1 MRNVPK
7 SPTSLAILL
16 CYDSYFG
23 PHVKEDINKFLIP
36 IIEHIG
42 RNPKMKLN
50 MKIPGVTLSAMLWY
64 NYKFVEKLVS
74 METEGKL
81 EFLGTA
87 FSNPVLPLLD
97 KQIVSEQ
104 VVKQREYI
112 KLIFDTF
119 PRGFSFPYDSF
130 SKEILPLLHEHDYKY
145 FICEDAYFDAAAVKS
160 LSDCI
165 NKRVK
170 ISDAAISK
178 LIFAP
183 RKLIYESS
191 DFTVFTEFTEFSTML
206 KKTIRDG
213 SEKAFYKFLEESLDI
228 FHLFDRSS
236 LITLKIHVFSIF
248 EICHNEHI
256 DSAKAVKVLINF
268 LDFISECEHISINL
282 YEKWYSERSQMLY
295 ENKNQII
302 CSSDFRRYSTYEYPD
317 LLEKFSS
324 IPGSNEKMEAL
335 KNFMTKVQSF
345 QRVFSTLLRT
355 EREKIAY
362 NPMIELSKVIG
373 LFYQYSFG
381 APDEAGKLRQCHN
394 NFNRPGAHLGYINEM
409 RLKTKGVYVSDI
421 NGDKKDEII
430 FVNDRIFVLMNERG
444 EMESFINL
452 ATGAEA
458 ISSIPACADY
468 SRKASIPDQLCCAD
482 YYRVAGQEGPAARIK
497 YDYRPSQSILVG
509 AQFLMSDHKLKIVKS
524 ASLYN
529 NTFVLRYNIKNT
541 GIYDISFDLISK
553 FAFAPDY
560 LSVIKYGKPVL
571 GFFTD
576 DRALEAEKSYEIGS
590 SGIGVVNR
598 LNNSYIYMTGARVF
612 PQTANTSVLFHSFGI
627 ELTYPLQ
634 MRPDEECNFI
644 LNIVFNAH

>member
-42 RNPKMKLN
+42 RNPEMKLN
-50 MKIPGVTLSAMLWY
+50 VKIPGVTLSAMLWY

-74 METEGKL
+74 MQAEGKL

-87 FSNPVLPLLD
+87 FSNSVLPLFD

-104 VVKQREYI
+104 IVKHREYL
-112 KLIFDTF
+112 KSIFDAL
-119 PRGFSFPYDSF
+119 PRGFSFPYDGF
-130 SKEILPLLHEHDYKY
+130 SKEILPLLHEHDFKY

-170 ISDAAISK
+170 IGDAAISK

-191 DFTVFTEFTEFSTML
+191 DFTVFTEFTEFSAML

-213 SEKAFYKFLEESLDI
+213 AEKVFYKFLEESLDI

-236 LITLKIHVFSIF
+236 LITLKIDVFAIF
-248 EICHNEHI
+248 EICHKEHI
-256 DSAKAVKVLINF
+256 DPAKAVKVIINF
-268 LDFISECEHISINL
+268 LDFISECEHIGINL

-302 CSSDFRRYSTYEYPD
+302 CSSDFRRYSTREYPGM
-317 LLEKFSS
+317 LESFSAA
-324 IPGSNEKMEAL
+324 PGTEEKMEAL
-335 KNFMTKVQSF
+335 KNFTTKVHSF
-345 QRVFSTLLRT
+345 QRVFSALLRT
-355 EREKIAY
+355 EREKISY
-362 NPMIELSKVIG
+362 NPMIDLSRTLG

-381 APDEAGKLRQCHN
+381 APDETGKLKHCHD

-421 NGDKKDEII
+421 NGDKKEEIMFI
-430 FVNDRIFVLMNERG
+430 NDRIFVLMNEQG

-458 ISSIPACADY
+458 ISTIPACVDY
-468 SRKASIPDQLCCAD
+468 SRKSCVADQLCCAD
-482 YYRVAGQEGPAARIK
+482 HYRPSGREGAGTRIK

-509 AQFLMSDHKLKIVKS
+509 AQFLMSDKNLKIVKS

-529 NTFVLRYNIKNT
+529 NTFVIRYVIKN
-541 GIYDISFDLISK
+541 ISGDDLAIDLLAK

-571 GFFTD
+571 GFFAED
-576 DRALEAEKSYEIGS
+576 HALEADKSYEIGS

-598 LNNSYIYMTGARVF
+598 LNNNYIYMTGSRIL

-627 ELTYPLQ
+627 ELVYPLQ
-634 MRPDEECNFI
+634 MRQDEEVNFI
-644 LNIVFNAH
+644 LNIVFNTH